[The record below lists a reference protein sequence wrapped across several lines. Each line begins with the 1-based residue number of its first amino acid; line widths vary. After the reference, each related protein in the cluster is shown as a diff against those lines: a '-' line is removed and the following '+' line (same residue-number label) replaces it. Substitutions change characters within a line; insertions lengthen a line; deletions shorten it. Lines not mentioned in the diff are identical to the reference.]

1 MGTARLILC
10 LCAGGLSLLAAC
22 RGCGQQ
28 EAAPVKVSE
37 QAPLIEPKQ
46 LPPRTGP
53 FSNPEKEPP
62 EARSEPQLPPDELA
76 AVLAEARDHLG
87 KGEQLPAIQLLDRCA
102 NKVPQSVACEAEL
115 GIVLAESKRRK
126 AHAIYYLEQAAMAPD
141 ADTELYRRVGATALQ
156 AARFKAAEAAL
167 GIVVAR
173 KEATAEDYGNY
184 AAAVQGAK
192 GSLELAID
200 AYLEGYALD
209 RSRTIWLREAAT
221 LLSQIGDHERAL
233 QYLRQYAREADVQG

>member
-1 MGTARLILC
+1 MKL
-10 LCAGGLSLLAAC
+10 
-22 RGCGQQ
+22 
-28 EAAPVKVSE
+28 SE
-37 QAPLIEPKQ
+37 QAPVIEPKE

-53 FSNPEKEPP
+53 FSNPETDPP
-62 EARSEPQLPPDELA
+62 KARAEAQLPPEELA

-87 KGEQLPAIQLLDRCA
+87 KGEQLPAIQQLDRCA
-102 NKVPQSVACEAEL
+102 NKVPQSVECEAEL

-126 AHAIYYLEQAAMAPD
+126 AHAIYFLEQAAAAPD
-141 ADTELYRRVGATALQ
+141 ADTGLYRRVGEAALQ
-156 AARFKAAEAAL
+156 LARFKAAEAAL

-173 KEATAEDYGNY
+173 KEATAEDYGHY

-209 RSRTIWLREAAT
+209 PSRTIWLREAAT
-221 LLSQIGDHERAL
+221 LLSQIGDDARAL
-233 QYLRQYAREADVQG
+233 QYLQQYATAAALTGQPKQALDQRIAELEAKVGGKPAPRP